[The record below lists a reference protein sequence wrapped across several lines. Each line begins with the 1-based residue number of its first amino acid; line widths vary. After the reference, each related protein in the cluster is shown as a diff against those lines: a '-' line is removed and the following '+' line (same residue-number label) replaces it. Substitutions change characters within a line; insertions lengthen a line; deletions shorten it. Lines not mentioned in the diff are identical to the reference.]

1 MKSYEVEFHDFCK
14 TMWFENVVER
24 SDWKED
30 PQDFDE
36 YVSLNKGWL
45 KTQHAEHKIEKMRR
59 RRTWM

>member
-1 MKSYEVEFHDFCK
+1 MKSYEVEFQDFCK
-14 TMWFENVVER
+14 SMWFENVVEH

-36 YVSLNKGWL
+36 YVRLNKGWL

-59 RRTWM
+59 RGTWT